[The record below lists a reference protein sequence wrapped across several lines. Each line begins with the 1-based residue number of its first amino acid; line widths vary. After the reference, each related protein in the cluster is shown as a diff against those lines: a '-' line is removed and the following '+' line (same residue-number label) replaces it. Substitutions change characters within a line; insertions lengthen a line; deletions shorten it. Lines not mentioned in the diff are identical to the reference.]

1 MQGGQCASPRPAA
14 HVPEENA
21 HLWKTEGTQ
30 AAEKTNLQFVQYT
43 IRGVAVRNVHAFAV
57 VLLGIPV
64 VAALGSDLPRLPA
77 LAEREL
83 QAHVRFLASDLL
95 QGRAPGS
102 TGGKLARAYLASQ
115 LEALGFLPL
124 GDHGSYEQRVA
135 MVGIETQAPPRWTF
149 TGAEGQVVLEN
160 RKHFVVFSGL
170 QQEKVELPP
179 SQLVFVG
186 YGIQAPE
193 YQWDDFKGVD
203 VRGKLLVFL
212 NNDPDWDEKLFAGVI
227 RLYYGRWSYKYEM
240 AAKLGA
246 AGAVII
252 HTTPSA
258 GYPWEVV
265 VNSWSGPQFELPAR
279 NEPRVPVKAWVTEE
293 AARQLFSL
301 GGQSL
306 DKLVAKAK
314 SRDFRPESLGVT
326 TSLVLENRL
335 TQVEG
340 ANVLGLF
347 PGSDPKLKEEVVVVS
362 AHHDHL
368 GVGVADERGDTIYN
382 GARDNAAGC
391 AQVLVVAKALAQ
403 LPTRPKRSV
412 LVAFVDGEE
421 YGLLGSA
428 YLASHP
434 PVPPGRLAAVVNYDG
449 GNIFGRTRDVA
460 HIGRGK
466 SSLDAVLEQAAAKQG
481 RVVVGDPF
489 PDRGSFYRSDHFSL
503 ARIGV
508 PGLYFK
514 SGTDYLGKPPGWG
527 RQKAE
532 EWEAQHYHRPSD
544 ELTPSWDFSGMVE
557 DAELGFWCVLTIAN
571 QDQLPTWVAGDEF
584 APAQEK
590 ALKDLVRTTGV
601 GP

>member
-1 MQGGQCASPRPAA
+1 MRNVYAFALVLLSLPAA
-14 HVPEENA
+14 WAPA
-21 HLWKTEGTQ
+21 
-30 AAEKTNLQFVQYT
+30 
-43 IRGVAVRNVHAFAV
+43 
-57 VLLGIPV
+57 
-64 VAALGSDLPRLPA
+64 SDLPRLNA
-77 LAEREL
+77 RAQQEL
-83 QAHVRFLASDLL
+83 RAHVRFLASDLL

-115 LEALGFLPL
+115 LEAFGFLPA
-124 GDHGSYEQRVA
+124 GDNSSYEQKVP
-135 MVGIETQAPPRWTF
+135 MVGVETQAPPVWSF
-149 TGAEGQVVLEN
+149 AGAKDQLVLEN

-170 QQEKVELPP
+170 QQEKVVLPP
-179 SQLVFVG
+179 SELVFVG
-186 YGIQAPE
+186 YGIKAPE
-193 YQWDDFKGVD
+193 YRWDDFKGFD
-203 VRGKLLVFL
+203 VRGKVLVFL
-212 NNDPDWDEKLFAGVI
+212 NNDPDWDPELFAGKT

-246 AGAVII
+246 AGAIII
-252 HTTPSA
+252 HSTPSA

-279 NEPRVPVKAWVTEE
+279 DEPRVPVKAWVTEE
-293 AARQLFSL
+293 AARRLFAL
-301 GGQSL
+301 GGKQL
-306 DKLVAKAK
+306 DELVAKAK

-326 TSLVLENRL
+326 TSLVLENKL
-335 TQVEG
+335 SQVEG
-340 ANVLGLF
+340 ANVLGLL
-347 PGSDPKLKEEVVVVS
+347 PGTDEKLKEELVVLS

-368 GVGVADERGDTIYN
+368 GIGLADERGDNIYN

-391 AQVLVVAKALAQ
+391 AQVLVIARALAE
-403 LPTRPKRSV
+403 LPARPKRSI

-421 YGLLGSA
+421 YGLLGST
-428 YLASHP
+428 YLALHP

-466 SSLDAVLEQAAAKQG
+466 SSLDAVLEQTAAKQG
-481 RVVVGDPF
+481 RVVVADPF

-514 SGTDYLGKPPGWG
+514 SGTDYLGKPAGWG

-544 ELTPSWDFSGMVE
+544 ELTPDWDFSGMVE
-557 DAELGFWCVLTIAN
+557 DTELGFWCALTIAN
-571 QDQLPTWVAGDEF
+571 QEQLPTWVAGDEF
-584 APAQEK
+584 APAREQALK
-590 ALKDLVRTTGV
+590 ALTQTSGDR
-601 GP
+601 P

>member
-1 MQGGQCASPRPAA
+1 M
-14 HVPEENA
+14 
-21 HLWKTEGTQ
+21 K
-30 AAEKTNLQFVQYT
+30 
-43 IRGVAVRNVHAFAV
+43 AVLAFA
-57 VLLGIPV
+57 LLSFT
-64 VAALGSDLPRLPA
+64 VANTWAPALDFPRLHGSAPQ
-77 LAEREL
+77 EL
-83 QAHVRFLASDLL
+83 RAHVRFLASDLL

-102 TGGKLARAYLASQ
+102 TGGQLARAYLASQ
-115 LEALGFLPL
+115 LEALGFLPA
-124 GDHGSYEQRVA
+124 GDNGTYEQKVP
-135 MVGIETQAPPRWTF
+135 MVGVLTQAPPRWVFSGTK
-149 TGAEGQVVLEN
+149 GQLALEN

-170 QQEKVELPP
+170 QKETIVLPP
-179 SQLVFVG
+179 SELVFVG
-186 YGIQAPE
+186 YGIVAPE
-193 YQWDDFKGVD
+193 FSWDDFKGMD
-203 VRGKLLVFL
+203 VRGKVLLFL
-212 NNDPDWDEKLFAGVI
+212 NNDPDWDPKLFAGQT

-240 AAKLGA
+240 AAQLGA
-246 AGAVII
+246 AGAIII

-265 VNSWSGPQFELPAR
+265 VNSWSGPQFELPAGD
-279 NEPRVPVKAWVTEE
+279 EPRVPVKAWVSED
-293 AARQLFSL
+293 AARQLFAL
-301 GGQSL
+301 GGKSMEEFL
-306 DKLVAKAK
+306 AKAK
-314 SRDFRPESLGVT
+314 SRDFRPEGLGVT
-326 TSLVLENRL
+326 TSLVLENKL
-335 TQVEG
+335 SQVEG
-340 ANVLGLF
+340 ANVLGLW
-347 PGSDPKLKEEVVVVS
+347 PGSDPLLAQEVVVLS

-368 GVGVADERGDTIYN
+368 GIGLPDERGDTIYN

-391 AQVLVVAKALAQ
+391 AQVLVIAKALAQ
-403 LPTRPKRSV
+403 LPTRPKRSI

-466 SSLDAVLEQAAAKQG
+466 SSLDAVLEHAAQQQG

-489 PDRGSFYRSDHFSL
+489 PDRGSFYRSDHFSF

-514 SGTDYLGKPPGWG
+514 SGTDYLGKPAGWG

-544 ELTPSWDFSGMVE
+544 ELTPDWDFSGMVE

-571 QDQLPTWVAGDEF
+571 QKELPSWLPGDEF
-584 APAQEK
+584 APAREQALK
-590 ALKDLVRTTGV
+590 ALAPASEER
-601 GP
+601 P